1 MLMSRKPYL
10 INLREYLAECD
21 VNYLRLSKL
30 ARNTEQNDSWEYGV
44 SLTKNSTGSLQIRV
58 TERCRFTTMLEL
70 NFSSGMQHSE
80 TNRMSVRMYHDIR
93 AVEVIA
99 CNNARGIAPHYN
111 YPNRAMH
118 HPDEKEQ
125 LNRLL
130 GEWLTLCLKYGHV
143 KEEFILAN
151 QTANQVAN

>member
-10 INLREYLAECD
+10 INLREHLAECD
-21 VNYLRLSKL
+21 ANYLRLSKL
-30 ARNTEQNDSWEYGV
+30 VRDAEQDDSWEYGV
-44 SLTKNSTGSLQIRV
+44 SLTNNSSGSLHIRV

-70 NFSSGMQHSE
+70 IFSSGVRHTE
-80 TNRMSVRMYHDIR
+80 TNQMSVRMYHDIR
-93 AVEVIA
+93 MVEVTA
-99 CNNARGIAPHYN
+99 CNDARNIAPRYD

-130 GEWLTLCLKYGHV
+130 GEWLTLCLQRGYV
-143 KEEFILAN
+143 NEELILAN
-151 QTANQVAN
+151 